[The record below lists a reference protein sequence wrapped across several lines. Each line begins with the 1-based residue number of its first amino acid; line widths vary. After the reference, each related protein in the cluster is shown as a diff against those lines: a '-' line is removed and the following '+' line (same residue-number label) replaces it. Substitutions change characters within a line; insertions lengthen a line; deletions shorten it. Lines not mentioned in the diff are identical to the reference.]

1 MLTKS
6 IVYAVPLFLLAG
18 ASFAQEF
25 PLTMQHTYGE
35 TIIPEKPVR
44 IVTWGWAVQDAV
56 VALGKAPV
64 GIPHFTYG
72 GDDNGALTWT
82 KDAIAALGADFP
94 TILSQSGG
102 VPYEAI
108 AALTP
113 DVIIAVYSGIT
124 EEEYTRLSQIAPVV
138 AFPDKPWSTTWQ
150 DTITLTGTAM
160 GQAADAEALVAELE
174 QFIADEAAKY
184 PQVQGATF
192 AGIGGYDGAVSVYT
206 AVDPRMTFLEDAGLT
221 LAPSVAQLGDVNSFY
236 YSLSFERANELTSD
250 IYITYADT
258 DADAEAFF
266 GHPAMART
274 PQVRSGAIASM
285 VGPELINSVSPPSA
299 LSLKWGYPEYIRR
312 ISEAVDKS
320 KAQ

>member
-18 ASFAQEF
+18 TSHAQEF
-25 PLTMQHTYGE
+25 PLTMPHAYGE
-35 TIIPEKPVR
+35 TTIPDKPAR

-56 VALGKAPV
+56 VALGEVPV

-72 GDDNGALTWT
+72 GDENGALTWT
-82 KDAIAALGADFP
+82 KDAVTALGGEFP

-108 AALTP
+108 AALMP
-113 DVIIAVYSGIT
+113 DVIIAVYSGISQ
-124 EEEYTRLSQIAPVV
+124 EEYTRLSQIAPVV

-150 DTITLTGTAM
+150 DTITLAGTAI
-160 GQAADAEALVAELE
+160 GKASEADALVAELE
-174 QFIADEAAKY
+174 QFIVDETAKY

-206 AVDPRMTFLEDAGLT
+206 AVDPRMTFLEDAGLV
-221 LAPSVAQLGDVNSFY
+221 LAPSVGELAEGEGFY
-236 YSLSFERANELTSD
+236 YSLSFERVNELTTD
-250 IYITYADT
+250 IYITYSDT

-274 PQVRSGAIASM
+274 PQVVSGAIASM

-312 ISEAVDKS
+312 IGAAVDKA